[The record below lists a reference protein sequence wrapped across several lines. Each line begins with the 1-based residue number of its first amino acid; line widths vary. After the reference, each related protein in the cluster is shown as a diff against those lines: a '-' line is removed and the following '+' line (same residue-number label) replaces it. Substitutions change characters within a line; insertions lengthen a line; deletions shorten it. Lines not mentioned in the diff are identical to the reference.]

1 MLLLVRHAVEWLL
14 SALTV
19 NGLTSS
25 LLDLAPSYHAHWG
38 PCAGDPWTGEP
49 LGTNALQPVTIALA
63 ACLAAVWLAVNSLLA
78 ASGTSASPGS
88 LFLGK
93 LLHLWGSAS
102 ALGLQA
108 FLQRLQVVASGLLLA
123 PPQLQ
128 RYRTLVHSVDW
139 AALGWAGG
147 RA

>member
-1 MLLLVRHAVEWLL
+1 LLP
-14 SALTV
+14 T
-19 NGLTSS
+19 
-25 LLDLAPSYHAHWG
+25 
-38 PCAGDPWTGEP
+38 
-49 LGTNALQPVTIALA
+49 TIALT

-78 ASGTSASPGS
+78 ASGPNTSPGL

-108 FLQRLQVVASGLLLA
+108 LLQRLQVVGSGLLLA

-128 RYRTLVHSVDW
+128 RFRSLVHSADW

-147 RA
+147 LRRCRCRS

>member
-1 MLLLVRHAVEWLL
+1 
-14 SALTV
+14 V
-19 NGLTSS
+19 N
-25 LLDLAPSYHAHWG
+25 A
-38 PCAGDPWTGEP
+38 
-49 LGTNALQPVTIALA
+49 
-63 ACLAAVWLAVNSLLA
+63 LLA
-78 ASGTSASPGS
+78 ASGASASPGP

-108 FLQRLQVVASGLLLA
+108 LLQRLQVVGSGLLLA

-128 RYRTLVHSVDW
+128 HFRALAHSADW

-147 RA
+147 SCCCCFGLLPVPAQINW

>member
-1 MLLLVRHAVEWLL
+1 MQCMRTPPVQRSAAPPDDLRGGPL
-14 SALTV
+14 SD
-19 NGLTSS
+19 TSPLS
-25 LLDLAPSYHAHWG
+25 DTF
-38 PCAGDPWTGEP
+38 AGDPWTGEP
-49 LGTNALQPVTIALA
+49 LATNALQPITIALA

-78 ASGTSASPGS
+78 ASGISASPGS
-88 LFLGK
+88 QFLGK

-108 FLQRLQVVASGLLLA
+108 LLQRLQVVGSGLLLA

-128 RYRTLVHSVDW
+128 RYRTLAHSVDW

-147 RA
+147 RCP